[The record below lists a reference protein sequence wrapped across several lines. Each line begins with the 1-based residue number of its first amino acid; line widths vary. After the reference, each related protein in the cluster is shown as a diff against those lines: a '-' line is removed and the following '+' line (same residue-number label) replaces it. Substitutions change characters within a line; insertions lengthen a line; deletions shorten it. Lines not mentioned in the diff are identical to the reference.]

1 MNLFKPAIRRE
12 IYLFMFI
19 LGGLAILKQ
28 PLHRGED
35 SEGVD
40 GRVHVISNERAP
52 RPPQP
57 SSCRT
62 GPQVLLRAQQLV
74 WGKQSG
80 FIVYP
85 PHLPRFGSW
94 EMPKAHPAASI
105 SVVLRAELLEKS
117 WLGFLQFSPDC
128 DADDAVSMTKRAFVL
143 LTDTGNDKLKKS
155 PWKTKNYRFFS
166 TGPQQL
172 MMINAGDIWPLPS
185 EAHSNFCK
193 LH

>member
-1 MNLFKPAIRRE
+1 MLSLMRGPPA
-12 IYLFMFI
+12 
-19 LGGLAILKQ
+19 
-28 PLHRGED
+28 
-35 SEGVD
+35 
-40 GRVHVISNERAP
+40 
-52 RPPQP
+52 PQP

-74 WGKQSG
+74 RGKQSG

-117 WLGFLQFSPDC
+117 WLGFLQFSPNC
-128 DADDAVSMTKRAFVL
+128 DAGDVVSTTKRVFVL
-143 LTDTGNDKLKKS
+143 LTDTGNDKLKKP
-155 PWKTKNYRFFS
+155 PWKTKHYGFFS

-172 MMINAGDIWPLPS
+172 MMINGGDVSPLPS